1 MIGHQVHYTNSTAM
15 KELTFKLAQAAADA
29 AAPQGP
35 PQDGM
40 PPEGDP
46 AAMGMPQ
53 PMDPM
58 QEDNQRLTNILENLR
73 LRKEI
78 VEAHK
83 ELEKLD
89 QKKQQP
95 ASPADDLMTREG
107 LNQVAEMPKRR
118 LASGPETSGRKDST
132 KTRSATAKAEPTT
145 PDSPDKE
152 TLKAEP
158 MPQGQ

>member
-1 MIGHQVHYTNSTAM
+1 M
-15 KELTFKLAQAAADA
+15 KELTFKLAAAAAEA

-35 PQDGM
+35 PQGGM

-46 AAMGMPQ
+46 AAMGMEP

-83 ELEKLD
+83 ELEKLER
-89 QKKQQP
+89 KKQAP
-95 ASPADDLMTREG
+95 TAAPGEDMMTRDG
-107 LNQVAEMPKRR
+107 LSELANMPKRSP
-118 LASGPETSGRKDST
+118 ASGPETSGRKDST

-158 MPQGQ
+158 LPQGQ

>member
-1 MIGHQVHYTNSTAM
+1 M
-15 KELTFKLAQAAADA
+15 KELTMKLAAAAAEA

-35 PQDGM
+35 PQGGA
-40 PPEGDP
+40 PEGDP
-46 AAMGMPQ
+46 AAMGMPEQ

-58 QEDNQRLTNILENLR
+58 EEDNQRLTNILENLR

-107 LNQVAEMPKRR
+107 LSQVAEMPKRSP
-118 LASGPETSGRKDST
+118 ASGPETSGRKDST

>member
-1 MIGHQVHYTNSTAM
+1 M
-15 KELTFKLAQAAADA
+15 KELTMKLAAAAAEA

-35 PQDGM
+35 PQGGA
-40 PPEGDP
+40 PEGDP
-46 AAMGMPQ
+46 AAMGMPEQ

-58 QEDNQRLTNILENLR
+58 EEDNQRLTNILENLR

-107 LNQVAEMPKRR
+107 LSQVAEMPKRR
-118 LASGPETSGRKDST
+118 PASGPETSGRKDST

>member
-1 MIGHQVHYTNSTAM
+1 M
-15 KELTFKLAQAAADA
+15 KELTLKLAQAAAEA
-29 AAPQGP
+29 GAPQGP
-35 PQDGM
+35 PPAG
-40 PPEGDP
+40 PEGGDP
-46 AAMGMPQ
+46 AAMGLAPA

-58 QEDNQRLTNILENLR
+58 EQDNQRLTNILENLR

-89 QKKQQP
+89 RKKAPVQMP
-95 ASPADDLMTREG
+95 GEDMMTRDG
-107 LNQVAEMPKRR
+107 LSDLATMPKRNP
-118 LASGPETSGRKDST
+118 ASGPETSGRKDST

>member
-1 MIGHQVHYTNSTAM
+1 MRYTNSTTM
-15 KELTFKLAQAAADA
+15 KELTLKLAQAAANA
-29 AAPQGP
+29 GSPQGP
-35 PQDGM
+35 PQGGM

-46 AAMGMPQ
+46 AAMGMEQ

-83 ELEKLD
+83 ELEKLERTRRA
-89 QKKQQP
+89 P
-95 ASPADDLMTREG
+95 ASSPGDDMMTRDG
-107 LNQVAEMPKRR
+107 LSEMANMPKRR
-118 LASGPETSGRKDST
+118 PSSAPDTSGRKDST
-132 KTRSATAKAEPTT
+132 KTRSATAKAAPTT

>member
-1 MIGHQVHYTNSTAM
+1 M
-15 KELTFKLAQAAADA
+15 KELTMKLAAAAAEA

-35 PQDGM
+35 PQGGA
-40 PPEGDP
+40 PEGAAPEGDP
-46 AAMGMPQ
+46 AAMGMEQ

-107 LNQVAEMPKRR
+107 LSQVAEMPKRR

>member
-1 MIGHQVHYTNSTAM
+1 M
-15 KELTFKLAQAAADA
+15 KELTMKLAAAAAEA

-35 PQDGM
+35 PQGGA
-40 PPEGDP
+40 PEGDP
-46 AAMGMPQ
+46 AAMGMEQ

-89 QKKQQP
+89 QKKQEAP
-95 ASPADDLMTREG
+95 APGEDMMTRDG
-107 LNQVAEMPKRR
+107 LSQLAEMPKRR
-118 LASGPETSGRKDST
+118 PASGPETSGRKDST

>member
-1 MIGHQVHYTNSTAM
+1 M
-15 KELTFKLAQAAADA
+15 KELTLKLAQAAADA
-29 AAPQGP
+29 GAPQGP
-35 PQDGM
+35 PPAG
-40 PPEGDP
+40 PGGGDP
-46 AAMGMPQ
+46 AAMGMPEQ

-58 QEDNQRLTNILENLR
+58 EQDNQRLTNILENLR

-89 QKKQQP
+89 RKKTPVQMP
-95 ASPADDLMTREG
+95 GEDMMTRDG
-107 LNQVAEMPKRR
+107 LSDLANMPKRNP
-118 LASGPETSGRKDST
+118 ASGPETSGRKDST

>member
-1 MIGHQVHYTNSTAM
+1 M
-15 KELTFKLAQAAADA
+15 KELTLKLAQAAAQA
-29 AAPQGP
+29 GAPQGP
-35 PQDGM
+35 APQG
-40 PPEGDP
+40 PAPAGPEGGDP
-46 AAMGMPQ
+46 AAMGMEQ

-58 QEDNQRLTNILENLR
+58 EQDNQRLTNILENLR

-95 ASPADDLMTREG
+95 ASPADDLMSREG
-107 LNQVAEMPKRR
+107 LSQVAEMPKRNP
-118 LASGPETSGRKDST
+118 ASGPETSGRKDST

>member
-1 MIGHQVHYTNSTAM
+1 M
-15 KELTFKLAQAAADA
+15 KELTMKLAAAAA
-29 AAPQGP
+29 EAVAPQGP
-35 PQDGM
+35 PQGGA
-40 PPEGDP
+40 PEGDP
-46 AAMGMPQ
+46 AAMGMEQ

-58 QEDNQRLTNILENLR
+58 EEDNQRLTNILQNLQ

-89 QKKQQP
+89 QKKQEAP
-95 ASPADDLMTREG
+95 APGEDMMTREG
-107 LNQVAEMPKRR
+107 LSELVTMPKRSP
-118 LASGPETSGRKDST
+118 ASGPETSGRKDST
-132 KTRSATAKAEPTT
+132 KTRSATANAVPTT

-158 MPQGQ
+158 TPQGQ

>member
-1 MIGHQVHYTNSTAM
+1 M
-15 KELTFKLAQAAADA
+15 KELTMKLAAAAAQA

-35 PQDGM
+35 PQGDPQGAA
-40 PPEGDP
+40 PEGDP
-46 AAMGMPQ
+46 AAMGMEQ

-83 ELEKLD
+83 ELEELD

-95 ASPADDLMTREG
+95 TSPADDLMTREG
-107 LNQVAEMPKRR
+107 LSQVAEMPKRNP
-118 LASGPETSGRKDST
+118 ASGPETSGRKDST